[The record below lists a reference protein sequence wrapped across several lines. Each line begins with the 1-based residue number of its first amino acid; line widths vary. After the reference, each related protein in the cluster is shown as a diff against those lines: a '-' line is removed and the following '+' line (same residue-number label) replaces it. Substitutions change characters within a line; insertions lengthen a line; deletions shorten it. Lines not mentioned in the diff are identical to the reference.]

1 MITCDCDQLRFCRVE
16 WYCSLAS
23 FQYQSTGVDSSPS
36 LGKIELMRSVRG
48 LFLSTYGTF
57 RWPGTYKIFLLE
69 ISIKVRGTATSKKT
83 KNKQNTS

>member
-1 MITCDCDQLRFCRVE
+1 MHSLVE
-16 WYCSLAS
+16 
-23 FQYQSTGVDSSPS
+23 
-36 LGKIELMRSVRG
+36 IELGRSVRG

-83 KNKQNTS
+83 KNKQIKYKLTVDTVVHPMPMVDVLLVILFIYTV